1 MTAVLAPA
9 APPAPAPR
17 ARPRWERPAL
27 AALLLGT
34 AALYLWNLSV
44 NGWGNEFYA
53 GAVQAMTRSWEA
65 FFFGASDAGGTI
77 TVDKPPA
84 ALWVMALSA
93 RIFGLSSPSVLV
105 PQVLMG
111 VGTVALVYAAVRRVA
126 GPGAALVAGTTMA
139 LTPVA
144 VLMFRFDNP
153 DALLVLL
160 MTAAA
165 YAVVRAVEAAGTRWL
180 LLAGVLIGLAFL
192 TKTAQ
197 AFLVLPGL
205 ALAYLWA
212 APTGLWRRVRQ
223 LLAAGAAVVVS
234 GGWWFVVVDLWPAG
248 SRPYIGGST
257 TNSALELALGYNGL
271 GRLFGQGAGGGSGF
285 GGSGFGGAAFGGSAG
300 IGRMFGASVGG
311 QVAWLLPAALVL
323 LVVGLVV
330 TWRAPRTGRL
340 RASLLLWGGWTV
352 VTGLVF
358 SLMAG
363 IFHEYYT
370 VALAPGIAALVGIG
384 GALLW
389 RRRAT
394 WPARAGLAAVV
405 AGTAAWAVVLLAR
418 TPDLAPG
425 APWAV
430 GAAGLVAVGALLV
443 GARVAVL
450 GVVAAVVAGSVGPAV
465 YAAETVSSARTGSIV
480 LAGPAT
486 AGGFGG
492 GSPRGGLPRGEP
504 PGGFPGL
511 PGGELPDGPAF
522 PGAPGGSGTGGGPG
536 GGPADAG
543 GTAGPGT
550 AETDP
555 EVVAL
560 LQSAGTRWSAATVG
574 ATSAAR
580 LALDSGTDVQ
590 GIGGFSGSDPA
601 PTLAEFQASV
611 AAGEIR
617 WFVVSAGPGG
627 GAGGRAAPDGTGQD
641 ATAQGDAAG
650 GGPSGGGRFGGGG
663 TGSEITAW
671 VAETFTATTVGGTTL
686 YDLTTPAT

>member
-53 GAVQAMTRSWEA
+53 GAVQAMTRPWEA

-93 RIFGLSSPSVLV
+93 RIFGLSSWSVLV

-126 GPGAALVAGTTMA
+126 GPGAALVAGTAMA

-160 MTAAA
+160 MAAAA

-205 ALAYLWA
+205 TLAYLWA
-212 APTGLWRRVRQ
+212 APTGPWRRVRQ
-223 LLAAGAAVVVS
+223 LLAAGVAVVVS
-234 GGWWFVVVDLWPAG
+234 GGWWFVVVDLWPAD

-271 GRLFGQGAGGGSGF
+271 GRLVGQGAGGGSGF
-285 GGSGFGGAAFGGSAG
+285 GGSGIAGAFGGSAG

-323 LVVGLVV
+323 LVVGLAV
-330 TWRAPRTGRL
+330 TWRAPRTDRV

-358 SLMAG
+358 SLMGG

-384 GALLW
+384 GAELW
-389 RRRAT
+389 RRRSA

-418 TPDLAPG
+418 TPDVAPW
-425 APWAV
+425 ASWAV

-480 LAGPAT
+480 L
-486 AGGFGG
+486 
-492 GSPRGGLPRGEP
+492 
-504 PGGFPGL
+504 
-511 PGGELPDGPAF
+511 
-522 PGAPGGSGTGGGPG
+522 
-536 GGPADAG
+536 
-543 GTAGPGT
+543 
-550 AETDP
+550 
-555 EVVAL
+555 
-560 LQSAGTRWSAATVG
+560 
-574 ATSAAR
+574 
-580 LALDSGTDVQ
+580 
-590 GIGGFSGSDPA
+590 
-601 PTLAEFQASV
+601 
-611 AAGEIR
+611 
-617 WFVVSAGPGG
+617 
-627 GAGGRAAPDGTGQD
+627 
-641 ATAQGDAAG
+641 
-650 GGPSGGGRFGGGG
+650 
-663 TGSEITAW
+663 
-671 VAETFTATTVGGTTL
+671 
-686 YDLTTPAT
+686 